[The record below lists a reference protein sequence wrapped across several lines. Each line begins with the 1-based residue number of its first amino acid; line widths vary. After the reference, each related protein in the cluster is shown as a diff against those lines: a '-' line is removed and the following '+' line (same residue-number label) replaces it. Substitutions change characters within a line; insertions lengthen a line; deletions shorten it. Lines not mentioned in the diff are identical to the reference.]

1 MGFCRFFARFRRAP
15 TSLPVVGGGGQLA
28 WVRHR
33 RAGEALEGRRG
44 GVDAERHPV
53 RVELVLDE
61 FVQPVFHFGDAGEV
75 VLPGVVEEH
84 LGNGLEVSRVLA
96 HARAGA
102 VAAGAHAGVVSEPA
116 LVQVGVVERLQHPDS
131 LLGVEGEHLAE
142 QVDGLVGGA
151 GAQRVERG
159 DAGGLAALGQH
170 VALRRLAGVPHVGE
184 GGGAQQVGDQV
195 QLLDWGRGLQ
205 HDIVNILG
213 RCIDCRI
220 AGSVNEGSVLC
231 LLILQSMW
239 GTRLSGL

>member
-1 MGFCRFFARFRRAP
+1 MLTP
-15 TSLPVVGGGGQLA
+15 SLLPVVRA
-28 WVRHR
+28 WRELTGVRHR
-33 RAGEALEGRRG
+33 RAGEALEGGRRG
-44 GVDAERHPV
+44 VEAERDTIGDLQDLVLDEP
-53 RVELVLDE
+53 VELVLDL
-61 FVQPVFHFGDAGEV
+61 VDARQV
-75 VLPGVVEEH
+75 TLPRVVE
-84 LGNGLEVSRVLA
+84 GSVGLWLKVSSV
-96 HARAGA
+96 HPVARFC
-102 VAAGAHAGVVSEPA
+102 VAARAHAGVIAEPP
-116 LVQVGVVERLQHPDS
+116 LVQVGVVESLQHPDS
-131 LLGVEGEHLAE
+131 LLRVEGEHLAE

-170 VALRRLAGVPHVGE
+170 VPLGRLAGVPHVGE

-220 AGSVNEGSVLC
+220 AIVNEESVLC

>member
-1 MGFCRFFARFRRAP
+1 M
-15 TSLPVVGGGGQLA
+15 
-28 WVRHR
+28 
-33 RAGEALEGRRG
+33 
-44 GVDAERHPV
+44 
-53 RVELVLDE
+53 
-61 FVQPVFHFGDAGEV
+61 QPVFHFGDAGEV

-102 VAAGAHAGVVSEPA
+102 VAAGAHARVVSEPA
-116 LVQVGVVERLQHPDS
+116 LVQVGVVESLQHPDS
-131 LLGVEGEHLAE
+131 LLRVEGEHLAE

-170 VALRRLAGVPHVGE
+170 VPLGRLAGVPHVGE
-184 GGGAQQVGDQV
+184 GGGAQQVCDQV

-213 RCIDCRI
+213 RCICIDCRI
-220 AGSVNEGSVLC
+220 AGSVNEESVLC

-239 GTRLSGL
+239 GTRLSEVRGGALTRVTHIQMCGDFQSF